1 MTSYANLDLP
11 VKWKDGEVAAWA
23 TKKGIVTRRQVMA
36 YTDKYNMSFEGN
48 TELRAFPEF
57 KWFAGFKGSLAANV
71 FSGCT
76 GLTEVS
82 LPSDTWTLPWRFFY
96 NCKITDIS
104 LPDALSSIQGYVFAG
119 CSALA
124 LSSLPTGLTSL
135 GAYAFQG
142 CTALAL
148 SSLPEGLTS
157 IGEACFKDCANITL
171 SSLPEGLASIAR
183 YAFQGCS
190 KITVKSLPEGLTTV
204 TAKTFE
210 DCVSITEMTLPSSVA
225 TIRENVFNGCTRLA
239 KVSLPEG
246 LTDVGSY
253 AFQDCTKLTE
263 VTLPSSVTT
272 IGTGAFWGC
281 TGLTEMTFPA
291 SVTSIAGTVLYQAS
305 NVVRLRFLGTTP
317 PTFDENVWAMPSV
330 PIYVPDDAIDTY
342 KEAWKD
348 NKLAALLKPLS
359 EWVGE

>member
-1 MTSYANLDLP
+1 MRTLRRRLMTSYANLDLP

-36 YTDKYNMSFEGN
+36 YSDKYNMSFEGN

-96 NCKITDIS
+96 NCKSLTDIS
-104 LPDALSSIQGYVFAG
+104 LPDALSSIQGYVFAE

-135 GAYAFQG
+135 GG
-142 CTALAL
+142 
-148 SSLPEGLTS
+148 
-157 IGEACFKDCANITL
+157 
-171 SSLPEGLASIAR
+171 

-204 TAKTFE
+204 TAMTFQ

-225 TIRENVFNGCTRLA
+225 TI
-239 KVSLPEG
+239 
-246 LTDVGSY
+246 GS
-253 AFQDCTKLTE
+253 
-263 VTLPSSVTT
+263 
-272 IGTGAFWGC
+272 GAFWGC

-291 SVTSIAGTVLYQAS
+291 SVTSIGGGVLYQAS

-317 PTFDENVWAMPSV
+317 PTFDKDVWAMPSV

-359 EWVGE
+359 EWVDE